1 MDKLNFVERIQ
12 ELLKKYNIPEGKG
25 TTHMPIGLI
34 EFLSYVKEKRDNK
47 SEMDYVMPE
56 TVDGTANDFNL
67 EPEISIKRDM
77 EGYAY
82 VLFDD
87 DKDNPMAII
96 QDGIIYDIPDFV
108 VLVRES
114 RLEEYVTEW
123 LKKSHLLDFKEEA
136 KRTDENIREE
146 LSNRLSNNRKSSRS
160 DTIADLESVVAK
172 LKSLETEEKKR
183 EAFIK
188 DMEERDMRAE
198 DVSRDTIIWL
208 LKKFEL
214 ILEEVKK
221 QQEKAA
227 EEEQYRMTCDIDQ
240 GDGPKRPR
248 KYKKPVNGVEKPE
261 FDGRF
266 ADIEKITGCKNPII
280 VNNGKYL
287 VYDYDLSENGIGE
300 TGYMIFMEPE
310 SVDFNGA
317 GTIVVRLT
325 VEEFEEIKK
334 ELEEEQAESKHPC
347 KVTDAMVKGEFI
359 RPILENAD
367 EREKRTKP
375 IRHRGGQYQKFLDRV
390 KYYATGAKELGKHE
404 YLRDFRA
411 KLMETKDEGA
421 R

>member
-12 ELLKKYNIPEGKG
+12 ELLKKYNVPEGKG
-25 TTHMPIGLI
+25 TTHMPIGLR

-47 SEMDYVMPE
+47 SEMDYVMSDI
-56 TVDGTANDFNL
+56 VDGTANDFDL
-67 EPEISIKRDM
+67 EAEISVKRDK

-96 QDGIIYDIPDFV
+96 QDGVVYNIPEFV
-108 VLVRES
+108 VIVRES

-123 LKKSHLLDFKEEA
+123 LKKSHLLDFKEDA
-136 KRTDENIREE
+136 NKTVDNAFEE
-146 LSNRLSNNRKSSRS
+146 LINNRKSDLS
-160 DTIADLESVVAK
+160 DIRADLLNVAAK
-172 LKSLETEEKKR
+172 LEPLEAEEKKR

-188 DMEERDMRAE
+188 DMEERDKRAE
-198 DVSRDTIIWL
+198 DVSRDTIIWF
-208 LKKFEL
+208 LKKFES

-227 EEEQYRMTCDIDQ
+227 EEEQYRMTCNIDQ

-248 KYKKPVNGVEKPE
+248 KFKKPVNGVEKPE

-266 ADIEKITGCKNPII
+266 DDIEKITGCKNPII

-287 VYDYDLSENGIGE
+287 VYDYDLSQNGNGE

-317 GTIVVRLT
+317 GTIVVRLSL
-325 VEEFEEIKK
+325 EEFEELKK
-334 ELEEEQAESKHPC
+334 ELEAEQAGSKHPH